1 MSPIGRV
8 FIVLNLI
15 LAGTF
20 VGFSGTHL
28 QKQFHWKKEAER
40 VQKEFDA
47 YRSESTSENERLRQD
62 LSTMTTSKST
72 LEQELGQTRN
82 ERDNARD
89 EVKRLETTNASMD
102 ADLKKLAS
110 EIGGIK
116 SNADAAFS
124 QAREAYQ
131 LAMAANKEKDEAV
144 RTKDTAT
151 AENRDLKN
159 QVAALNETIAQRDIA
174 LGEANAEKGRLGLLV
189 DVAKAKGFMESMAV
203 PSLAGTVSSV
213 SGNLCTILVDESAE
227 EVKEGYSFAIYDASG
242 YKAEARVQSVDKER
256 RAAFCR
262 LDIKSGKVQPGD
274 KAATHLCGF

>member
-8 FIVLNLI
+8 FIVLNLA

-20 VGFSGTHL
+20 VGFAGTHL
-28 QKQFHWKKEAER
+28 QKQFNWKQQAETLQTQLDAAKKEH
-40 VQKEFDA
+40 
-47 YRSESTSENERLRQD
+47 TSEVERLRSE
-62 LSTMTTSKST
+62 LSIMTNGKTTM
-72 LEQELGQTRN
+72 ERELGQTRN
-82 ERDNARD
+82 ERDNAKD

-131 LAMAANKEKDEAV
+131 ASMAAAKEKDEAV
-144 RTKDTAT
+144 RTKDTAV

-159 QVAALNETIAQRDIA
+159 KVAELNETISQKDGQLA
-174 LGEANAEKGRLGLLV
+174 EASAEKNRLNLLV
-189 DVAKAKGFMESMAV
+189 DVAKAKGFLEGMAV
-203 PSLAGTVSSV
+203 PALAGTVSSV
-213 SGNLCTILVDESAE
+213 TGNLCTILVDPADEFAK
-227 EVKEGYSFAIYDASG
+227 VGYSFAIYDSSG
-242 YKAEARVQSVDKER
+242 YKGEAKVTSVDTER

-262 LDIKSGKVQPGD
+262 LEIKNGEIKTGD
-274 KAATHLCGF
+274 KASTHLAGY